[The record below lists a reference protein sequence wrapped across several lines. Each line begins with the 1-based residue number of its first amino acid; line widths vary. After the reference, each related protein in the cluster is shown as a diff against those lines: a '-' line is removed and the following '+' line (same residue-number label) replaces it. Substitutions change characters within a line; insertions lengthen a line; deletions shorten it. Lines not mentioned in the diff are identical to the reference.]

1 MSLSVGLS
9 HLAGSD
15 KSRSTGFGSLQ
26 VWIRYLRNGIDF
38 QQEYQ
43 PSVHCTGSGWT
54 GSAFTIGG
62 GYTWEDVYPEAAA
75 RNVVVVGGGTP
86 VRNLPA
92 ILSLSLPV

>member
-1 MSLSVGLS
+1 MQGLTS
-9 HLAGSD
+9 P
-15 KSRSTGFGSLQ
+15 RSTGFGSLQ
-26 VWIRYLRNGIDF
+26 VWIRYLRNGITF

-43 PSVHCTGSGWT
+43 PPGQCAGSGWT

-86 VRNLPA
+86 VRKPA
-92 ILSLSLPV
+92 ILSLSSPV

>member
-1 MSLSVGLS
+1 MQGLTNP
-9 HLAGSD
+9 
-15 KSRSTGFGSLQ
+15 RSTGFGSLQ
-26 VWIRYLRNGIDF
+26 VWIRYLRNGIKF

-43 PSVHCTGSGWT
+43 PTGQCPESDWT

-86 VRNLPA
+86 VRNLSA
-92 ILSLSLPV
+92 ILSFSSKV